1 MADWRS
7 AYHRCIAA
15 RPPDSSTGNA
25 VNGEGAAGALSVV
38 SVPSEAWSAVPAFRG
53 LCAATAR
60 DCTAALATG
69 GFSTR
74 TIFKNCR
81 TGQAE
86 SDDGRE
92 QQGRAGE
99 QNTRFATRWP
109 NLVTWGGRLEA
120 EAQLSD
126 PDADR
131 MLMGWRIVVAVRR
144 R

>member
-1 MADWRS
+1 MPPGPMAGYTATYRSKFASGWRVL
-7 AYHRCIAA
+7 HT
-15 RPPDSSTGNA
+15 DD
-25 VNGEGAAGALSVV
+25 LH
-38 SVPSEAWSAVPAFRG
+38 
-53 LCAATAR
+53 
-60 DCTAALATG
+60 
-69 GFSTR
+69 
-74 TIFKNCR
+74 NCR
-81 TGQAE
+81 TGQVE

-126 PDADR
+126 PDAGR

-144 R
+144 RRCGNSSVVLGGGGRDLKHARVP